1 MNTFIMVAQLIL
13 SLSILVFVH
22 ELGHFLAAK
31 FFKTRVDKFYLF
43 FDFLFPLPSVMN
55 FALFKKKIGDT
66 EYGLGWFPL
75 GGYVSIAGMVD
86 ETQDA
91 SSLSSEPQP
100 WEYRSKKGWQK
111 LIIILGGI
119 IFNLIFAALIYAA
132 LMKFSEKEYL
142 PASQLNDGGVWV
154 SEGAKKLGF
163 KDGDVIL
170 KVNGNVPE
178 RFQDLNPMSIL
189 FGGEYLV
196 KRNENGTSIE
206 KSIPIPNDY
215 YKHYERDMFYPFY
228 QHVVADVVIGGS
240 LAEKGGM
247 KSGDKILNANGVE
260 ITYFDLLRKVLDS
273 NKGKEVAI
281 TIERKESE
289 PQGDI
294 KMGEEDKSI
303 QSAVTSVL
311 KVQVGDNGKI
321 GFQPKFEL
329 YKGKY
334 QLQPYSVL
342 QTIGYGANECVKLFT
357 LQAVS
362 IARMFSGEMKV
373 KDNVGGPIA
382 MAKGFGVEW
391 NWLRFWMF
399 TAMISVGLAFMNLLP
414 IPALDGG
421 HAVVILIEMI
431 TGKPVNEKVLTVL
444 QNIGTALIFALMIFI
459 FYNDLTRK

>member
-1 MNTFIMVAQLIL
+1 MNTFIMVAQLLL

-55 FALFKKKIGDT
+55 FAIFKKKIGET

-91 SSLSSEPQP
+91 SAMSTEPQP

-111 LIIILGGI
+111 MIIILGGI
-119 IFNLIFAALIYAA
+119 IFNLIFAALIYAG

-163 KDGDVIL
+163 QDGDVIL
-170 KVNGNVPE
+170 KVNGSSPE
-178 RFQDLNPMSIL
+178 RFQDLNPISIL

-196 KRNENGTSIE
+196 KRTVNGSTSENKIL
-206 KSIPIPNDY
+206 IPKDY
-215 YKHYERDMFYPFY
+215 YKKYEKDMFYPFY
-228 QHVVADVVIGGS
+228 QNVVADVVMQGS
-240 LAEKGGM
+240 LAEKAGL
-247 KSGDKILNANGVE
+247 KAGDKILVANGIE
-260 ITYFDLLRKVLDS
+260 ITYFDLFRKILDS
-273 NKGKEVAI
+273 NKGKEI
-281 TIERKESE
+281 TIMVERSGKENE
-289 PQGDI
+289 LT
-294 KMGEEDKSI
+294 
-303 QSAVTSVL
+303 AL
-311 KVQVGDNGKI
+311 VGDNGKL

-329 YKGKY
+329 LQGKY
-334 QLQPYSVL
+334 KMEPYGLFQSIV
-342 QTIGYGANECVKLFT
+342 YGGKECVKLFT

-362 IARMFSGEMKV
+362 IGRMFTGEMKV

-431 TGKPVNEKVLTVL
+431 TGRPVNEKVLTVL
-444 QNIGTALIFALMIFI
+444 QNIGTAIILLLMVFV

>member
-1 MNTFIMVAQLIL
+1 MNTFIMTAQLIL

-43 FDFLFPLPSVMN
+43 FDFLFPLPNVMN

-91 SSLSSEPQP
+91 ASLSSEPQP

-142 PASQLNDGGVWV
+142 PAAQLSDGGVWV

-163 KDGDVIL
+163 QDGDVIL
-170 KVNGNVPE
+170 KVNGNTPE
-178 RFQDLNPMSIL
+178 RFQDLNPISIL

-247 KSGDKILNANGVE
+247 KSGDKILTANGVE
-260 ITYFDLLRKVLDS
+260 ITYFDLLRKILDS
-273 NKGKEVAI
+273 NKGKEI
-281 TIERKESE
+281 TISVSRKELQSVNI
-289 PQGDI
+289 QLG
-294 KMGEEDKSI
+294 EDKKSG
-303 QSAVTSVL
+303 SEGKKLEL
-311 KVQVGDNGKI
+311 KVKVGENGKL

-329 YKGKY
+329 FEGKY
-334 QLQPYSVL
+334 KMEPYGLL
-342 QTIGYGANECVKLFT
+342 QTFGYGAQECLKLFT

-362 IARMFSGEMKV
+362 IGRMFSGEMKV

-391 NWLRFWMF
+391 NWIRFWMF

-431 TGKPVNEKVLTVL
+431 TGKPVNEKALTVL